1 MTWFAGFFFISIFT
15 AEPIKQQIAS
25 TSGKLIHHLA
35 V

>member
-1 MTWFAGFFFISIFT
+1 MVCWFLFYSIFIFT
-15 AEPIKQQIAS
+15 AERSNQQIAS